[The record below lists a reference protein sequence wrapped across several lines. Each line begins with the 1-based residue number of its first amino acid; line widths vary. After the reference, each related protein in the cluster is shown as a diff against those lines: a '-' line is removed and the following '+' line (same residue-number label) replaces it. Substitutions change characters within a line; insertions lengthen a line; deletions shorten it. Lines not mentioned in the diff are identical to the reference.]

1 MAKPVLFYN
10 PKPGYA
16 FQPGDKL
23 FFYTPGTTTKVN
35 TYTTSLMNVANAN
48 PVVANA
54 SGYFSSDIYMTGA
67 TIKVVCASNG
77 DTDPPTSPV
86 WTVDNWT
93 PQVYSPAT
101 NSISAN
107 YTVTTQDTGK
117 LLLVDATSGNVTITL
132 LPAATAGDGA
142 VYSIKKIDSSTN
154 TVTVQAYGSELIND
168 TNTISILYKNAVNSI
183 ECTGTK
189 YHQITSYGI
198 TTVGSSSISDTNGNT
213 IIGLLATTSAAD
225 YIKITNATTG
235 NPPIIGVGGAANV
248 GIHIQDSNAI
258 NMLTLNTVA
267 SQVNS
272 FILNC
277 TATGVQPNITI
288 VGDSNRGMNVVDSN
302 GNIISYFHSLPSAV
316 NYVTLNNAATGSNP
330 YFGVAG
336 SDGSIGL
343 DLQPQGNAV
352 CRVMGTT
359 STSAELRLMELTSNG
374 TTYIGHK
381 CPTSL
386 ASSVTYTWPSAPAT
400 TGSVLTCTTGG
411 ALSWGAGVCV
421 QRVSTETGAVA
432 SGSTTMP
439 SDDTIPQNTEG
450 DQYMSLAITPNNTNN
465 ILMIS
470 VIVMSSSSAIQNETA
485 AIFQDSTAGAL
496 AAFNS
501 PVYAAGNA
509 GCFAF
514 NHIMTA
520 GTTSATTFKV
530 RVGRQTSG
538 TITFNG
544 SSGAR
549 LLGGAMASSI
559 IITEWSS

>member
-168 TNTISILYKNAVNSI
+168 TNTQLLPYKNYVLTI

-189 YHQITSYGI
+189 YHLLVSQTALVNINDI
-198 TTVGSSSISDTNGNT
+198 NANV
-213 IIGLLATTSAAD
+213 IIGLNATPNATD
-225 YIKITNATTG
+225 YIKISNATTG
-235 NPPIIGVGGAANV
+235 NPPSIGVGGSSNV
-248 GIHIQDSNAI
+248 GMLFKDSNG
-258 NMLTLNTVA
+258 NTTFTIKGIA

-272 FILNC
+272 FSV
-277 TATGVQPNITI
+277 TPGVTGSNAAIGG
-288 VGDSNRGMNVVDSN
+288 VGEANSGLDIIDSN
-302 GNIISYFHSLPSAV
+302 GNIIRKFNSVASAV
-316 NYVTLNNAATGSNP
+316 NYGTLSNSITNTNP
-330 YFGVAG
+330 TFGVG
-336 SDGSIGL
+336 GTDTDIGIS
-343 DLQPQGNAV
+343 LQPKGLGIIQLLG
-352 CRVMGTT
+352 T
-359 STSAELRLMELTSNG
+359 STGSAELRLFEQTSNG
-374 TTYIGHK
+374 VTYIGHK
-381 CPTSL
+381 CPASL
-386 ASSVTYTWPSAPAT
+386 ASSISYTWPAAPAT
-400 TGSVLTCTTGG
+400 TGSVLSCTTGG
-411 ALSWGAGVCV
+411 VLAWNAGVCV
-421 QRVSTETGAVA
+421 QRVSTETGVVA
-432 SGSTTMP
+432 TGTTTMGGSP
-439 SDDTIPQNTEG
+439 TSSGG
-450 DQYMSLAITPNNTNN
+450 DQYMSLSITPQNSSNVLVIQVVAFTTN
-465 ILMIS
+465 S
-470 VIVMSSSSAIQNETA
+470 VGPQMVGSALC
-485 AIFQDSTAGAL
+485 QDSTSTAV

-501 PVYAAGNA
+501 YCSANGGSANI
-509 GCFAF
+509 AF
-514 NHIMTA
+514 THIMTA
-520 GTTSATTFKV
+520 GTTSTTTFKV
-530 RVGRQTSG
+530 RIGRQTSSG
-538 TITFNG
+538 TLTFNG
-544 SSGAR
+544 VAGVVSA
-549 LLGGAMASSI
+549 GGLMASSI
-559 IITEWSS
+559 LITEWSS